1 VKTTFL
7 EFGVM
12 KRIVLTMMILGL
24 VAGVAGTCYATSFTD
39 IVDFSGSGTDGTRTY
54 FELSGSGSPEFV
66 YPYSHEI
73 DFAPPAQS
81 INSATLTISHKG
93 NSANSGEAWFIT
105 GTGPVFLGALANS
118 TAGGAWV
125 DQAFDLSNLLGSISG
140 DTWTLELILHEN
152 TTGTDKL
159 WIDKSVL
166 TGDYTASS
174 SSAPVPEPASMLLFG
189 SGLLAYAGLRK
200 RFKK

>member
-7 EFGVM
+7 EFGVL

-24 VAGVAGTCYATSFTD
+24 VAGVWGTCYATSFTD

-54 FELSGSGSPEFV
+54 LELSGSGSPEFT
-66 YPYSHEI
+66 YEYSHDI
-73 DFAPPAQS
+73 YFDPPAQS
-81 INSATLTISHKG
+81 LNSATLTLSHRG
-93 NSANSGEAWFIT
+93 NNANEGEAWLISDT
-105 GTGPVFLGALANS
+105 GSVFLGDLANS
-118 TAGGAWV
+118 THEDTWV
-125 DQAFDLSNLLGSISG
+125 DQVFYLSNLLGSISG